1 MKSTTSTWLPL
12 ITLAALTFAGCQD
25 AAEPTAEN
33 AVAGDLPPGTADNHS
48 GHDHSGH
55 GHDHDHSEHAHPAEG
70 PHHGDLVELGN
81 EDYHAEVVHNHDTGT
96 LEIYILDSA
105 ATKQVAID
113 ATELTIN
120 LSHDGRPEQFV
131 LAAKP
136 DEGDEAGHS
145 SRFVS
150 DNKALAAHLDED
162 DTNPRL
168 VVKINGKSYRGEIK
182 HDHDHEGHDH
192 AHENHSDHDN
202 HKGHDHDTD
211 HGHESHGDGDHDHRA
226 ET

>member
-1 MKSTTSTWLPL
+1 MAVTAF
-12 ITLAALTFAGCQD
+12 TLAGCQD
-25 AAEPTAEN
+25 AAEPTGGDAP
-33 AVAGDLPPGTADNHS
+33 VSDLPPATMD
-48 GHDHSGH
+48 DHSGH
-55 GHDHDHSEHAHPAEG
+55 AHPSEG

-81 EDYHAEVVHNHDTGT
+81 EEYHGEVVHNEEAGT
-96 LEIYILDSA
+96 LEIYILDGA

-120 LSHDGRPEQFV
+120 VSHDGKPEQFV

-136 DEGDEAGHS
+136 DEGDEAGKS

-150 DNKALAAHLDED
+150 DDKELAEHLDEEG
-162 DTNPRL
+162 TNPRM

-192 AHENHSDHDN
+192 GHDD
-202 HKGHDHDTD
+202 HKGHDDD
-211 HGHESHGDGDHDHRA
+211 EGHKDGDHDHDKHGD
-226 ET
+226 T